1 MKKYYIIIGVIV
13 IIQLIPMTKNQ
24 NGPETASIDKKFK
37 VPEEVAVILKD
48 ACYDCHSN
56 NTEYPWYTKIQPV
69 GFWLNHHVNEGKE
82 HLNFSEFLSYPAK
95 RQSKKLEEVVE
106 TIEEGEMPLA
116 SYTYFGLH
124 KNAKLS
130 EAQKQVLINWAK
142 SVKSEIVIP

>member
-24 NGPETASIDKKFK
+24 NGPETASIDKKYK

-82 HLNFSEFLSYPAK
+82 HLNFSEFLSYPAT